1 MQMRVQYFPYFTLAS
16 DIRSS
21 KIQNCCC
28 FENANGLWFVY
39 KTKLTLEIKRKHL
52 KDNHLEISNIYSS
65 FILVQTHY
73 NLKNIAFV
81 LVFRGLFACRRFAYF
96 CFCFC
101 HSNVKYISP
110 PLANGAERRSG
121 SKPGA
126 RVLIPPMQLFTPGEQ
141 SCSPSL
147 RSSGRNVRLWDN
159 PVPEARNP
167 G

>member
-1 MQMRVQYFPYFTLAS
+1 MYFPYFTLAS

-52 KDNHLEISNIYSS
+52 KDNHLEISKIYSS

-81 LVFRGLFACRRFAYF
+81 LVFRGLFACRLFAYF
-96 CFCFC
+96 WFCFC
-101 HSNVKYISP
+101 HSNIKYISP
-110 PLANGAERRSG
+110 PLANGAVRRSG

-126 RVLIPPMQLFTPGEQ
+126 RVLIRGYYSRVLFRPAIYTRGTI
-141 SCSPSL
+141 L
-147 RSSGRNVRLWDN
+147 F
-159 PVPEARNP
+159 PEAAILGKEREAL